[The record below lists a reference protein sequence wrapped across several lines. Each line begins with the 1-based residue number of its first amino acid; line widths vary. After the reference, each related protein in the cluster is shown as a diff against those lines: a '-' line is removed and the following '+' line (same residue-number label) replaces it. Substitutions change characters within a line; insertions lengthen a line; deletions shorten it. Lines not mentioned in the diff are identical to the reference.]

1 MAPPGQ
7 RLANG
12 MNGSLRFVLVLA
24 VAGVALPA
32 GLAYADTFILKD
44 NREIVGVAA
53 EEGDVLV
60 ITTREGRVLRVPKA
74 EVVGRQAH
82 SAVMN
87 AYLAKAARLRLD
99 DAAGHYALGLA
110 ARKDKLEDEAR
121 YEYNLAL
128 EADPFHEGAGK
139 ALGYAQDAAGRWV
152 AQAES
157 NPAAAEGQAPAH
169 PKPDAATLRKEAQE
183 LAKRMAKL
191 EISPGSAFEDNADA
205 KALVALAAEKP
216 EVFVRV
222 MRAPG
227 LPDSGEV
234 KDGAVRARA
243 AEILGRAGD
252 RRAMQGLL
260 ESCFTDPDVR
270 VREAAAKALP
280 KLEEPVALR
289 RLVDVA
295 VSPSRPWATTR
306 KLACIA
312 IMCYGDKDGV
322 RQLLDAVSF
331 ELAGGNPKDP
341 KNPLRKPA
349 SGLGTDDP
357 MGLSVDEPSHLG
369 KRDETALYPA
379 LTALKYVT
387 GASFDSGEYDYKT
400 WKIWWQG
407 AKEKFEFKP

>member
-1 MAPPGQ
+1 MPA
-7 RLANG
+7 
-12 MNGSLRFVLVLA
+12 SLVR
-24 VAGVALPA
+24 
-32 GLAYADTFILKD
+32 ADTFILKD
-44 NREIVGVAA
+44 NREVVGVAA

-60 ITTREGRVLRVPKA
+60 ITTRDGRVLRVLKA
-74 EVVGRQAH
+74 DVVGRQAH

-87 AYLAKAARLRLD
+87 AYLAKTARLRLD

-121 YEYNLAL
+121 YEFNLAL

-139 ALGYAQDAAGRWV
+139 ALGYVQDGAGRWI
-152 AQAES
+152 AQAEPS
-157 NPAAAEGQAPAH
+157 PAAEGQATAQ

-183 LAKRMAKL
+183 LAKRLAKL
-191 EISPGSAFEDNADA
+191 ELSPGSAFEDNAEA

-216 EVFVRV
+216 DLFVRV

-234 KDGAVRARA
+234 KDGAVRTRA

-289 RLVDVA
+289 KLVDVA
-295 VSPSRPWATTR
+295 ISPSRPWATTR
-306 KLACIA
+306 RLACIA
-312 IMCYGDKDGV
+312 IMRYGDKEAV
-322 RQLLDAVSF
+322 ERLLAAVSF
-331 ELAGGNPKDP
+331 ELAGGNAKDP

-349 SGLGTDDP
+349 AGLGTDDP

-369 KRDETALYPA
+369 KRDETELYPA

-387 GASFDSGEYDYKT
+387 GTNFDSGEYDYKT

>member
-1 MAPPGQ
+1 MPRAPA
-7 RLANG
+7 R
-12 MNGSLRFVLVLA
+12 
-24 VAGVALPA
+24 
-32 GLAYADTFILKD
+32 ADTFILKD
-44 NREIVGVAA
+44 NREIVGVAT

-60 ITTREGRVLRVPKA
+60 ITTRDGRVLRIPKA
-74 EVVGRQAH
+74 DVVGRQSH

-110 ARKDKLEDEAR
+110 ARKDNLEDEAR
-121 YEYNLAL
+121 YEFNLAL

-139 ALGYAQDAAGRWV
+139 ALGCVQDGTGRWIP
-152 AQAES
+152 QAE
-157 NPAAAEGQAPAH
+157 PDPAAEGQAPAQ

-183 LAKRMAKL
+183 LAKRLAKL

-216 EVFVRV
+216 DAFVRV

-289 RLVDVA
+289 KLVDVA

-306 KLACIA
+306 RLACIA
-312 IMCYGDKDGV
+312 IMRYGDKEAV
-322 RQLLDAVSF
+322 ERLLAAVSF
-331 ELAGGNPKDP
+331 ELAGGNAKDP

-349 SGLGTDDP
+349 SGLGADDP
-357 MGLSVDEPSHLG
+357 MGLNVEQPSHLG

-387 GASFDSGEYDYKT
+387 GTSFDSGEYDYKT

>member
-1 MAPPGQ
+1 MKGAF
-7 RLANG
+7 
-12 MNGSLRFVLVLA
+12 RFVLVLA

-32 GLAYADTFILKD
+32 APASADTFILKD
-44 NREIVGVAA
+44 NREIVGVAT

-60 ITTREGRVLRVPKA
+60 ITTRDGHVVRVAKA
-74 EVVGRQAH
+74 DVVGRQTH
-82 SAVMN
+82 SAVRN

-99 DAAGHYALGLA
+99 DSAGHYALGLA
-110 ARKDKLEDEAR
+110 ARSDKLEEDAR
-121 YEYNLAL
+121 YEFNLAL

-139 ALGYAQDAAGRWV
+139 ALGYVQDAAGRWV
-152 AQAES
+152 AQAE
-157 NPAAAEGQAPAH
+157 PAPADDEGKT
-169 PKPDAATLRKEAQE
+169 PEPAKADAATLRKEAQD
-183 LAKRMAKL
+183 LAKRLAKL

-216 EVFVRV
+216 DVFVRV

-234 KDGAVRARA
+234 KDGTVRARA
-243 AEILGRAGD
+243 AEFLGRAGD

-260 ESCFTDPDVR
+260 EACFTDPDVR

-295 VSPSRPWATTR
+295 ISPSRPWATTR
-306 KLACIA
+306 RLACIA
-312 IMCYGDKDGV
+312 IMRYGDKEAV
-322 RQLLDAVSF
+322 ERLLAAVSF
-331 ELAGGNPKDP
+331 ELAGGNAKDP

-349 SGLGTDDP
+349 SGLGSDDP
-357 MGLSVDEPSHLG
+357 MGLNVEQPSHLG
-369 KRDETALYPA
+369 TRDETVLYPA

-387 GASFDSGEYDYKT
+387 GASFDSGEYDFKT